1 MIKNNF
7 KKEDLSKKLSN
18 KIGYSSLFS
27 KKIINDVIDTLISI
41 IKNKRVLILKD
52 VGSFKVIF
60 KKERSGRNPKTK
72 EIYAISER
80 NVISFKASKDLLTN
94 LNKDD

>member
-1 MIKNNF
+1 MTKNNF

-27 KKIINDVIDTLISI
+27 NKLISDIIEILKFI
-41 IKNKRVLILKD
+41 IKSKKVLILKN

-60 KKERSGRNPKTK
+60 KRERSGRNPKTK
-72 EIYAISER
+72 ELHTISER
-80 NVISFKASKDLLTN
+80 NVISFKASKDLLIK
-94 LNKDD
+94 LNEND